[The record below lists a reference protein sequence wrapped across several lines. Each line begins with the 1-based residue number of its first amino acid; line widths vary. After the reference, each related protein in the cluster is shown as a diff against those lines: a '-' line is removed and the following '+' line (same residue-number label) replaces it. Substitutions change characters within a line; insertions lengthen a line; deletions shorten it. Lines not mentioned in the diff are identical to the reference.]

1 MLTRMR
7 DLKVSSKLFAGFGVV
22 CVLLVTLIVLG
33 STRLAAAQANLDD
46 LYSSSMASVSAVDD
60 VKVNFL
66 QMWSVPAL
74 MDTGSS

>member
-1 MLTRMR
+1 M
-7 DLKVSSKLFAGFGVV
+7 
-22 CVLLVTLIVLG
+22 TLIVLG